1 MRHIILEKEE
11 KMLKDRGKWK
21 NKESKLNRINNF
33 PNLKENLAFSKMRSK
48 EAETKESRLLIER
61 DAQFLLSNMFWIAL
75 NFLSIPLKFMSP

>member
-33 PNLKENLAFSKMRSK
+33 LNLKENLAFSKMRSI
-48 EAETKESRLLIER
+48 EAETKESRLLIKR
-61 DAQFLLSNMFWIAL
+61 DGQFL
-75 NFLSIPLKFMSP
+75 